1 MFTCAKILK
10 LIIYDICDV
19 TLSVYPHWAS
29 SKNMPGHGW
38 NRTYDLIYVSQRLFI
53 NLVVQRHAC
62 IVFLPNPPIAMFES
76 RIGNFPK
83 TLLLVSWE
91 KIQYT
96 RDGERPDL

>member
-10 LIIYDICDV
+10 LI
-19 TLSVYPHWAS
+19 
-29 SKNMPGHGW
+29 
-38 NRTYDLIYVSQRLFI
+38 IYVSQRLFI

-96 RDGERPDL
+96 DGERPDL